1 MSANPFFS
9 RSTFYP
15 NFRTIFRFG
24 HSLVTSKVEMTNE
37 ELGKKPFNLT
47 DHFFDTS
54 LVCEGRIDDLVTG
67 MCFQGAEQVNNIM
80 SDGLRNRL
88 FPHNKT
94 SKFGGDLAVRNI
106 MVSPMRESSNLARAK
121 LNILRSAG

>member
-1 MSANPFFS
+1 
-9 RSTFYP
+9 
-15 NFRTIFRFG
+15 
-24 HSLVTSKVEMTNE
+24 MTNG